1 MSAVCQYSFFLCH
14 ILLRLKL
21 FKLNFSRLGKRS
33 IESIPEETNVP
44 RISQSSKV
52 ERSDGSKVPKWFK
65 PSKK

>member
-1 MSAVCQYSFFLCH
+1 MK
-14 ILLRLKL
+14 I